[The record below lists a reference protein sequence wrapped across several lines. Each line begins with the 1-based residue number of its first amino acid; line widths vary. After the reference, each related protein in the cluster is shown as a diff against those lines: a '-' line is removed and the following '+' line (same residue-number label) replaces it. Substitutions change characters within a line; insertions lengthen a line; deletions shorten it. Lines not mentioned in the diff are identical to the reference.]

1 MRPPIEIL
9 LSEELIHDRIV
20 QLAEE
25 IAPRLRED
33 VILIT
38 LMNGAFLFGADLTRA
53 LARRGKPLTLDF
65 MVLSSYGAGTETSGK
80 VTTRLDLTHDP
91 SGRQVL
97 IVDDILDSGNTL
109 LMATNHLRALGA
121 AEVLTCVL
129 LDKPA
134 RRRVAMQS
142 DFIGFEIPNLFVV
155 GFGIDYNQM
164 FRELP
169 YVGHLRA
176 S

>member
-9 LSEELIHDRIV
+9 LSEEMIRARIA

-33 VILIT
+33 VLLVT
-38 LMNGAFLFGADLTRA
+38 LMNGAFVFGADLTRA
-53 LARRGKPLTLDF
+53 LARLGKSLTLDF
-65 MVLSSYGAGTETSGK
+65 MVLSSYGSGTVTSGRI
-80 VTTRLDLTHDP
+80 TTRMDLSIDP
-91 SGRQVL
+91 TGRQVL
-97 IVDDILDSGNTL
+97 LVDDILDSGNTL
-109 LMATNHLRALGA
+109 LMASNHLRDKGA

-134 RRRVAMQS
+134 RRRVPMQA

-155 GFGIDYNQM
+155 GFGIDYDQM

-169 YVGHLRA
+169 FVGHLRA